1 LVVLGA
7 VFSIWYS
14 IERTLSIHTIVT
26 TRRELFYWAAILFTF
41 ALGTAAGDLATE
53 ALGLGFQLGVVACAA
68 LIVGIYIVYALGGNA
83 VLTFWLAYILTRP
96 LGASLGDLLSQS
108 PKYGG
113 VGFGASYTSIV
124 FLTIIV
130 ALVAWITFNDEQAR
144 KTTPAR

>member
-1 LVVLGA
+1 MV
-7 VFSIWYS
+7 
-14 IERTLSIHTIVT
+14 
-26 TRRELFYWAAILFTF
+26 
-41 ALGTAAGDLATE
+41 
-53 ALGLGFQLGVVACAA
+53 CAA
-68 LIVGIYIVYALGGNA
+68 LIAGIYIVYALGGNP

-130 ALVAWITFNDEQAR
+130 ALVAWITFNDGQAR